1 MAEFKTNGRGI
12 LQLVDS
18 AGFAYSKHYGNAN
31 TNSMFW
37 RCEKR
42 QSSIWKCTA
51 RATTIGIHIK
61 SQTGYHM
68 HPPTYFGERLLNKS

>member
-1 MAEFKTNGRGI
+1 MAEYKTNGRGI

-18 AGFAYSKHYGNAN
+18 EGFAYSKHYGNVN

-51 RATTIGIHIK
+51 RATTVGIHIK

-68 HPPTYFGERLLNKS
+68 HPPTYFGERLLNKN